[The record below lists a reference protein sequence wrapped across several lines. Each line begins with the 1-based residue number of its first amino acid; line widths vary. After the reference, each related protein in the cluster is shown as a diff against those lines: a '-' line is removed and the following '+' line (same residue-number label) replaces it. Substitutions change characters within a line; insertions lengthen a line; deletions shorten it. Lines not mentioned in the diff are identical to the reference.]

1 MSLQQNRIDDL
12 VARLRKSG
20 MRLTPQ
26 RLAVLKALIGNK
38 DHLSAE
44 DVYERVHG
52 DYPMIG
58 LATVYKTIAM
68 LKEMGE
74 ITELNFNNTSARYD
88 GSGES
93 PHPHFVCT
101 QCNDII
107 DIEDDILITSCEN
120 IAGKTGYRITNYRL
134 DFFGI
139 CTNCQSG

>member
-1 MSLQQNRIDDL
+1 MDNQQDRIDDL
-12 VARLRKSG
+12 VSRLREGG

-26 RLAVLKALIGNK
+26 RLAVLKTLIGNK
-38 DHLSAE
+38 GHLSAE
-44 DVYERVHG
+44 AIYERVHV

-74 ITELNFNNTSARYD
+74 ITEINISNEGARYD
-88 GSGES
+88 GSGGA

-101 QCNDII
+101 RCNCIS
-107 DIEDDILITSCEN
+107 DIEDDSLVNLPAN

-139 CTNCQSG
+139 CPNCQSG